1 MTKTRTLVDDDLDAD
16 PILIPHEGRLKWL
29 FPSGFMLPDVRGG
42 DGPDDEKKHSDA
54 DMNRIVQQ
62 RLEQERRNNPGKP
75 ADYDDVKAELARL
88 KASQGTELDQAKA
101 RISELEGKLA
111 TAETERDT
119 ARGETA
125 GLKLDRVE
133 DAFRTAVERAARTSN
148 NPEQVYA
155 LLDKSKLTLGDDG
168 QVKGADEAV
177 KTFLETNPHF
187 VGTPGRRQPA
197 PDAGQGKP
205 GDAKT
210 FGEAGRAEALR
221 RFGNRANSV
230 VAAGNQQ

>member
-1 MTKTRTLVDDDLDAD
+1 MTKTRTLVDDDLDTD
-16 PILIPHEGRLKWL
+16 PMLIPHEGRLKWL

-75 ADYDDVKAELARL
+75 ADYDEVKAELARL

-148 NPEQVYA
+148 NPEQVYK

-177 KTFLETNPHF
+177 KTFLEANPHF

-197 PDAGQGKP
+197 PDAGQGKGGEP
-205 GDAKT
+205 KT
-210 FGEAGRAEALR
+210 FGERGKAEAAK
-221 RFGNRANSV
+221 RFPQSAQQG
-230 VAAGNQQ
+230 AGAQQ